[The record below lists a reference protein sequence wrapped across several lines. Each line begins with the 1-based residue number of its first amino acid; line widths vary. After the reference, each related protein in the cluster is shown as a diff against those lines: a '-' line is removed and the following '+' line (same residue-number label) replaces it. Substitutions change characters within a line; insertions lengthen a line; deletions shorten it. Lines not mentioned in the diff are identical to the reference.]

1 MARKPQIGGITI
13 AVTLGLAVTV
23 ASIALVLTNIQ
34 IKDGFQDRTVKDV
47 AIMFSG
53 RIKGFQNV
61 LPKLKKIKDKYNP
74 VIFCSLNEV
83 EMTQDIKLFCKE
95 LSIPEDQVNIEQ
107 TVIPDW
113 AGKCNT
119 MNPTLNV
126 YSMYYHE
133 NKAFGMIERYV
144 KNNHKMFDCV
154 LYYRADMN
162 STDELKL
169 LMPEKNTIYLP
180 NDRGYGGYNDRMAYG
195 DYESMKIYCNLITV
209 FADLCNDGSG
219 RSINAEKML
228 QKYLESKTDIKIASI
243 PYNTNL
249 HEQRNDKIKFGIV
262 DP

>member
-1 MARKPQIGGITI
+1 MARKPQIGGISI
-13 AVTLGLAVTV
+13 ALALGLAVTV
-23 ASIALVLTNIQ
+23 SAMALVLTNIQ
-34 IKDGFQDRTVKDV
+34 IKDGFQERSLTNV
-47 AIMFSG
+47 AIIFSG

-61 LPKLKKIKDKYNP
+61 LPKLKKIKETYNP

-83 EMTQDIKLFCKE
+83 EMTQDIKLFCTK
-95 LSIPEDQVNIEQ
+95 LRVPEDQVNIEQ

-113 AGKCNT
+113 ASKCNL

-126 YSMYYHE
+126 YSMYYHQ
-133 NKAFGMIERYV
+133 NKAFGMVEDYMK
-144 KNNHKMFDCV
+144 KNNMMFDCV

-169 LMPEKNTIYLP
+169 IVPEKNTIYLP

-195 DYESMKIYCNLITV
+195 DYDSMKIYCSVITV
-209 FADLCNDGSG
+209 FGNLCNGG
-219 RSINAEKML
+219 TGVPINAEKML
-228 QKYLESKTDIKIASI
+228 QNYLESNKSIKIASI

-249 HEQRNDKIKFGIV
+249 HEQRNDKIKFGFT

>member
-1 MARKPQIGGITI
+1 MSRKSQIGGISI

-23 ASIALVLTNIQ
+23 AAIALVLSNIQ
-34 IKDGFQDRTVKDV
+34 INDGFQDRTIKTV
-47 AIMFSG
+47 AIIFSG

-61 LPKLKKIKDKYNP
+61 LPKLHKIKETYNP

-83 EMTQDIKLFCKE
+83 EMTRDIKMFCKE
-95 LSIPEDQVNIEQ
+95 LGVPEDQVNIEQ

-113 AGKCNT
+113 ASKCNL

-126 YSMYYHE
+126 YSMFYHE
-133 NKAFGMIERYV
+133 NKGFAMIEDYSK
-144 KNNHKMFDCV
+144 KNRMIFDCV

-169 LMPEKNTIYLP
+169 IPPEKNSIYLP

-195 DYESMKIYCNLITV
+195 DYESMKIYCNLINV
-209 FADLCNDGSG
+209 FGDLCNGG
-219 RSINAEKML
+219 TGVPINAEQML
-228 QKYLESKTDIKIASI
+228 QKYLESKAEIKIIRI